1 MWVLNITKIWEGPN
15 TYSSLIELV
24 KSEYWETNRYSFKI
38 GDKVVVANDFDTTKN
53 PKLVANGKVPAKI
66 VDTNDTYAK
75 VKFKNKI
82 KVLNLL

>member
-1 MWVLNITKIWEGPN
+1 M
-15 TYSSLIELV
+15 
-24 KSEYWETNRYSFKI
+24 
-38 GDKVVVANDFDTTKN
+38 VANDFDTTKN